1 MKPIYKFIVVFLILG
16 IIAWIIYFVV
26 SKTNTGTGV
35 TLETAT
41 TTTEGVAG
49 ETKGVL
55 DEPITGGTTGQND
68 TNTETFNEENPS
80 GAIKTSFKELRKISD
95 VPAQFYW
102 YYAEN
107 NRIFYITKTGEIKKV
122 IDGKSEAIALNPLSN
137 VSIVRPNRGGS
148 FVLLKFTT
156 DTGTIWGVFSSMDEK
171 ITPLNSSIVD
181 AVWDFYN
188 ENITASLSNGGGIS
202 IVSLLREK
210 NYSENTVLIPEIK
223 LFDVDMVN
231 KSPNELLFVEKFG
244 NEYATSI
251 WQYSKK
257 TNLVSIVRSG
267 LLDFSLNPT
276 LSAYFFSSKNDGF
289 VIGNSSFERDFPTTQ
304 KTLPEK
310 CSSAVVT
317 AFCFVPQV
325 QVSFFDWVTNSV
337 FSNDSLY
344 VYDLDQQTENRIPIS
359 DITKTPIDAKNII
372 PTASSLYFINK
383 YDNFIY
389 AFI

>member
-1 MKPIYKFIVVFLILG
+1 MKPVYKFIVVFLILG

-35 TLETAT
+35 TTEISA
-41 TTTEGVAG
+41 TTTEGLIG
-49 ETKGVL
+49 ENKGIL
-55 DEPITGGTTGQND
+55 AESTTGTITGQND
-68 TNTETFNEENPS
+68 TNAEISNEENPS
-80 GAIKTSFKELRKISD
+80 GAVKTSFKELRKISD

-137 VSIVRPNRGGS
+137 VSTVRPNRGGS

-156 DTGTIWGVFSSMDEK
+156 DTGTMWGVFSSMDEK
-171 ITPLNSSIVD
+171 ITPLNSSIID

-188 ENITASLSNGGGIS
+188 ENITASLSNGGKIS

-210 NYSENTVLIPEIK
+210 NYSENTILIPEIK

-251 WQYSKK
+251 WQYSTK
-257 TNLVSIVRSG
+257 TKLFSIVRSG

-289 VIGNSSFERDFPTTQ
+289 VIGNSSLERYFPTTQ

-310 CSSAVVT
+310 CSSVLLT
-317 AFCFVPQV
+317 AFCFVPQTS
-325 QVSFFDWVTNSV
+325 VSFFDWITNSV

-344 VYDLDQQTENRIPIS
+344 AYDLDRQTEDKIPIS
-359 DITKTPIDAKNII
+359 DITKTQIDAKNLM